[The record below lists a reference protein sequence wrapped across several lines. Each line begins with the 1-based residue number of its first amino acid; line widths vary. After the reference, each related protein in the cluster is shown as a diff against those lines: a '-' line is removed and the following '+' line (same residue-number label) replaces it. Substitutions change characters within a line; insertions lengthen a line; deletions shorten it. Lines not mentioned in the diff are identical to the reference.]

1 MSETYLRAY
10 EYESNV
16 NPSMLKIPISSKNIT
31 ACPYGITHIDFS
43 EFYHVQHPATSPNLL
58 ANFVRLSQNQ
68 TVHFNP
74 EINANNLN
82 ASSHFFYLMHGT
94 VEITTAK
101 SNKQTRTETFQLKAG
116 DIFIHPC
123 LSSMKIINTNNQCH
137 ETQNETQNENQNET
151 HLYYINDAP
160 LLQYLGS
167 IPRTQTFQPATYTK
181 EYIETQ
187 MQLLANSNNNRKGIL
202 LGNEDTEKIGNKTI
216 TPVLW
221 SLFNELPPQTRQKP
235 HRHNSV
241 ALDLC
246 ISCDDEENVYTLMG
260 EALDEH
266 GNILKPTKVYWK
278 KSEMFITPPG
288 LWHSHHNDGDTYA
301 YVLPIQDA
309 GLLLYQRIL
318 GIELYK

>member
-1 MSETYLRAY
+1 MSQSSSYIRSY
-10 EYESNV
+10 EYEKNV
-16 NPSMLKIPISSKNIT
+16 NPPMNQIPITTKNIT
-31 ACPYGITHIDFS
+31 QCSYGINPIDFS
-43 EFYHVQHPATSPNLL
+43 DFYHVNQPATSPNLL
-58 ANFVRLSQNQ
+58 ASFIRLSKNQ
-68 TVHFNP
+68 YIYFNKHLNP
-74 EINANNLN
+74 NHLN
-82 ASSHFFYLMHGT
+82 ASSHFFYLMHGSAEFT
-94 VEITTAK
+94 ITD
-101 SNKQTRTETFQLKAG
+101 SNNNNKTETFQVKVG

-123 LSSMKIINTNNQCH
+123 LSNLKITNTNY
-137 ETQNETQNENQNET
+137 TENQKET
-151 HLYYINDAP
+151 HIYYVNDAP

-167 IPRTQTFQPATYTK
+167 IPNTQTFQPAIYTK

-187 MQLLANSNNNRKGIL
+187 MQLLANPNNNRKGIL
-202 LGNEDTEKIGNKTI
+202 LGNEDTEKIGTNTI

-246 ISCDDEENVYTLMG
+246 ISCDDEENVYTLIG
-260 EALDEH
+260 DELDEH

-288 LWHSHHNDGDTYA
+288 LWHSHHNDGATYA

-318 GIELYK
+318 GIEMYK

>member
-16 NPSMLKIPISSKNIT
+16 NPQMLKIPISSKNIT
-31 ACPYGITHIDFS
+31 KCPYGITPIDFS
-43 EFYHVQHPATSPNLL
+43 EFYHAQHPATSPNLL
-58 ANFVRLSQNQ
+58 ASFIRLSQNQ

-74 EINANNLN
+74 ENNRNNLN

-101 SNKQTRTETFQLKAG
+101 SNTQTRTETFQLKAG

-123 LSSMKIINTNNQCH
+123 LSSMKIVNTNQNQK
-137 ETQNETQNENQNET
+137 NQNENQHQNET
-151 HLYYINDAP
+151 HIYYINDAP

-167 IPRTQTFQPATYTK
+167 IPKTQTFQPAIYTK

-187 MQLLANSNNNRKGIL
+187 MQLLANPNNNRKGIL
-202 LGNEDTEKIGNKTI
+202 FGNEDTEKIGNNTI